1 MWYTVIVVKE
11 ARQMSEITLRVL
23 WATVAAVLLAGV
35 LAACGVVD
43 KQKPVERP
51 ESPVSV
57 DEVLSDVLPTGENE
71 AVTDIS
77 LVTEAPEATDTAEV
91 TTTYETAPWMKVDY
105 SQKIVDTAIAQLGVP
120 FEMGGSSPEE
130 GFDAPGL
137 TYYCVNEAGIEFPR
151 SIAYQLEA
159 GERVAYDDLAAGDL
173 VYFAHEVG
181 GEAKFCG
188 VYVGGGLII
197 YSPVPDEFVKTANIT
212 TNYWVS
218 HFVTGLR
225 VTAGE

>member
-1 MWYTVIVVKE
+1 
-11 ARQMSEITLRVL
+11 MSEITLRVL

-35 LAACGVVD
+35 LAACGVID
-43 KQKPVERP
+43 KQEPVSP

-57 DEVLSDVLPTGENE
+57 DEILSDVLPTGENE

-77 LVTEAPEATDTAEV
+77 LVTEAPEATDTEEV
-91 TTTYETAPWMKVDY
+91 TTTYETAPWMMVDY

-137 TYYCVNEAGIEFPR
+137 TYYCVNKAGIEFPR
-151 SIAYQLEA
+151 SIAGQLEA
-159 GERVAYDDLAAGDL
+159 GKKIAYDGLAAGDL
-173 VYFAHEVG
+173 VYFAHEIG